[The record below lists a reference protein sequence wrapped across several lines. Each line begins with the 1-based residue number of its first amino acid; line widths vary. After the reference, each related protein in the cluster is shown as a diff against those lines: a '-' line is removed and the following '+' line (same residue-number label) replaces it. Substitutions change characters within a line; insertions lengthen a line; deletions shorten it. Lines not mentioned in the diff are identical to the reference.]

1 LLINA
6 GVMGSEMGVWI
17 QIESGSSRP
26 IYAQIVTQVEQ
37 AVATGEL
44 QPGDRLPPVRRLAEE
59 IVVNPNTVA
68 KAYSLM
74 EQGGLVETRKG
85 SGTFVADPA
94 ARSADAR
101 DLNLLGT
108 RMDTIISRG
117 LSLGLDDTALRDMFR
132 ERLARF
138 RRRRRRAENE

>member
-1 LLINA
+1 
-6 GVMGSEMGVWI
+6 MGLWI
-17 QIESGSSRP
+17 QIEPGSSQP
-26 IYAQIVTQVEQ
+26 IYAQIVAQVEQ

-44 QPGDRLPPVRRLAEE
+44 QPGDRLPPVRGLAEE
-59 IVVNPNTVA
+59 LVVNPNTVA

-74 EQGGLVETRKG
+74 EQGGLVATRKG

-94 ARSADAR
+94 TRSADAR
-101 DLNLLGT
+101 DLNQLGT

-117 LSLGLDDTALRDMFR
+117 LSLGLDDTALRNMFR

-138 RRRRRRAENE
+138 RRRRRRAKNE